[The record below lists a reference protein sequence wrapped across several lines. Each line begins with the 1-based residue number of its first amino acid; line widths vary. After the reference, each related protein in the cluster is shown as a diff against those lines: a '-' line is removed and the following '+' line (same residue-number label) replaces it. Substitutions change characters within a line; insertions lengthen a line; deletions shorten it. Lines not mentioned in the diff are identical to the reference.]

1 MSEISAKKNFLR
13 RMKETYVPAAK
24 KETVQAIDAQTRNHK
39 GNRYARARTHCVC
52 VCLCLCETVLTIRAR
67 GRSAAST
74 QPSMIE
80 IDGEREERHKRLA

>member
-39 GNRYARARTHCVC
+39 GNRYARARTLCMCVS
-52 VCLCLCETVLTIRAR
+52 VFV
-67 GRSAAST
+67 
-74 QPSMIE
+74 
-80 IDGEREERHKRLA
+80 